1 MSTKEVK
8 HEFLVYLNVQG
19 EKKNKNNAFLSTKMS
34 FKNSFRLYN
43 KQWETQESTSWR
55 EIFGA
60 SWIGSG
66 LLLLASVIGSPAE
79 LTSSTLSSS
88 VRITL
93 L

>member
-1 MSTKEVK
+1 
-8 HEFLVYLNVQG
+8 
-19 EKKNKNNAFLSTKMS
+19 MS

-43 KQWETQESTSWR
+43 KQWESQESTSCR

-66 LLLLASVIGSPAE
+66 LLLLASAIGSPAE